1 MAARLVVVEVAQAL
15 KGFDHAHVFVH
26 DDNRAGTQHRACFGN
41 RVIVHIGLHHDIGRQ
56 HGRGRT
62 AGNDSFEFFTAAHTA
77 CHFQDFGKRR
87 TQWHFIV
94 ARTFNVAGNTEQFG
108 TACIRNTF
116 VGKRLSAVTDNEW
129 NGGERF
135 GIVDGGRFAVQAERG
150 GEWRFEA
157 RLAFFAFQRF
167 EQCGFFTA
175 NICAVAVVGEE
186 FKFKIR
192 TQNIFTQKTC
202 STRLG
207 KCGLKAL
214 VAFENFAVNV
224 VVARFRTH
232 RVTGD
237 NHAFNQG
244 MGIEHDDVA
253 VFKCTRLAFVG
264 IADDVF
270 FAREGTGHKAPF
282 QTGREARTATTAQA
296 GGFDLVNHIAL
307 RDVFGQDFT
316 QGGIT
321 ATFDVFVQCPAIG
334 IGGIHLVKNHA

>member
-1 MAARLVVVEVAQAL
+1 M
-15 KGFDHAHVFVH
+15 
-26 DDNRAGTQHRACFGN
+26 T
-41 RVIVHIGLHHDIGRQ
+41 
-56 HGRGRT
+56 
-62 AGNDSFEFFTAAHTA
+62 
-77 CHFQDFGKRR
+77 
-87 TQWHFIV
+87 
-94 ARTFNVAGNTEQFG
+94 GNTEQFG

-116 VGKRLSAVTDNEW
+116 VGKRLSAITDNE
-129 NGGERF
+129 GDRGERF
-135 GIVDGGRFAVQAERG
+135 GIVDSGRFAVQAERSR
-150 GEWRFEA
+150 EWRFKA

-167 EQCGFFTA
+167 EQCGFFTT

-192 TQNIFTQKTC
+192 TQNIFTQKAC
-202 STRLG
+202 GTRL
-207 KCGLKAL
+207 LQSSFKAL
-214 VAFENFAVNV
+214 VAFENFAVDV
-224 VVARFRTH
+224 VVARFRAH

-244 MGIEHDDVA
+244 MRIEHDDVA

-264 IADDVF
+264 VTNHIF
-270 FAREGTGHKAPF
+270 FTREGTGHKAPF

-296 GGFDLVNHIAL
+296 GGFDFVNHIGL

-321 ATFDVFVQCPAIG
+321 ATFDVFVQCPAVG

>member
-1 MAARLVVVEVAQAL
+1 M
-15 KGFDHAHVFVH
+15 
-26 DDNRAGTQHRACFGN
+26 
-41 RVIVHIGLHHDIGRQ
+41 
-56 HGRGRT
+56 
-62 AGNDSFEFFTAAHTA
+62 
-77 CHFQDFGKRR
+77 
-87 TQWHFIV
+87 
-94 ARTFNVAGNTEQFG
+94 AGNTEQFS

-116 VGKRLSAVTDNEW
+116 VGKRLSAVTDNEGD
-129 NGGERF
+129 GGERF

-157 RLAFFAFQRF
+157 RLTFFAFQRF

-175 NICAVAVVGEE
+175 NICTVAVMGEE

-270 FAREGTGHKAPF
+270 FSREGTGHKAPF
-282 QTGREARTATTAQA
+282 QTGREARTATAAQA